1 MQLRGYAFAEVEMD
15 NNLSSPNRGD
25 KMRRV
30 ADVYAQLSSLQYRS
44 LLSDAQRKAES
55 AKLKKELN
63 QLLTEV
69 WK

>member
-1 MQLRGYAFAEVEMD
+1 MQLRGYSFAVVKMD
-15 NNLSSPNRGD
+15 NKLSSPNRGD

-30 ADVYAQLSSLQYRS
+30 AEVYAQLSSLQYRS

-55 AKLKKELN
+55 AKLKKQLDE
-63 QLLTEV
+63 LLTEV